1 MRRQTL
7 REDSNPHVQDPLG
20 TTHINLRERAQ
31 SLFHSLVPTT
41 CSGSTPHPLPR
52 PDFRLISSLTAG
64 QTYPLNLQ
72 FSSYC
77 LPAQKSFPGSLSKS
91 SADTS
96 LWPLR
101 SSHSHSIGTCHS
113 HRICYVPHTG
123 FPGGSVVKPPA
134 NLGGVGSIPGSGRSP
149 GGGNGNP
156 PAGKIPGT
164 EEPGGL

>member
-52 PDFRLISSLTAG
+52 PDFSLISSLTAG

-113 HRICYVPHTG
+113 HCICYVPHI
-123 FPGGSVVKPPA
+123 VVSQVA
-134 NLGGVGSIPGSGRSP
+134 QW
-149 GGGNGNP
+149 
-156 PAGKIPGT
+156 
-164 EEPGGL
+164 